1 MRALQALGPQ
11 AQQMPPQMLYP
22 QLLNSLIDAKVVS
35 AQGYAEGLQNDK
47 EVKERMKELLLEVER
62 LSRALRD
69 PSLAEE
75 GLRMA
80 LGNQKTA

>member
-1 MRALQALGPQ
+1 VQRELKKPG
-11 AQQMPPQMLYP
+11 
-22 QLLNSLIDAKVVS
+22 VS
-35 AQGYAEGLQNDK
+35 DD
-47 EVKERMKELLLEVER
+47 KERMKELLLEVER

-80 LGNQKTA
+80 LGNQKSA